1 MNWTK
6 IALAICAF
14 LLAICLTFA
23 ITALTSLRNA
33 VAETGRIK
41 EEAEALLDEL
51 EIALRTEPEEKTD
64 SGSNT
69 DGAQQVGVLYDQFCV
84 RESGGR
90 VAVYTGSG
98 ELVRLTDIW
107 VSALPAADRKAL
119 AEGIRFSSWKEVLA
133 LMQDLTP

>member
-1 MNWTK
+1 MNWTRV
-6 IALAICAF
+6 ILAVCAF

-33 VAETGRIK
+33 VAETGRVK
-41 EEAEALLDEL
+41 AEAEELLEGL
-51 EIALRTEPEEKTD
+51 EHALRTDQTDQADEELK
-64 SGSNT
+64 T

-84 RESGGR
+84 REIGGR
-90 VAVYTGSG
+90 VAIYTGSG

-107 VSALPAADRKAL
+107 VAALPAADRKAL

-133 LMQDLTP
+133 LMQDLTA